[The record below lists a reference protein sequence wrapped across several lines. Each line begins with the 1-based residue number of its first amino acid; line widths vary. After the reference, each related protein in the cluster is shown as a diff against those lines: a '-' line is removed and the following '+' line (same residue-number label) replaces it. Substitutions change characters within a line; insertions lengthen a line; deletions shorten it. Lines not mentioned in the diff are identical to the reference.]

1 MKSKS
6 LKLIALLLT
15 GAIAVTGVLEPFN
28 PVLAQG
34 ESAQE
39 ESIPEK
45 EREDVEEE
53 RPAEGEPEETTEQE
67 GMGEPENSKE
77 PENDK
82 KPENDEKP
90 ENGEELTAD
99 EKPETGEES
108 AEAKEPGNSQELKQN
123 EEAKEMEE
131 IQALDAVR
139 TKPTAEEAFAALLQ
153 ENEMYAVLNCETQA
167 AVYQW
172 ASYDA
177 AQAAVLPSGHQVKL
191 TGAVVTDTGIWYQVS
206 FAVNEKESTGF
217 VPEDYVVT
225 ADSRLLEWKRTC
237 NGSGNS
243 KAAGTGVLEA
253 QRATNLSAFPAS
265 YRSYIQALMN
275 AHPTWTFVPMNTG
288 LKWSD
293 VIQNEMVNARN
304 LVPVS
309 YPLTWKSTASEDY
322 QLINGKWDWVI
333 KNGTTWVQAS
343 ESIVRFYLDPR
354 NFLNEISVFQYEQLT
369 FNASCHNEAGVE
381 AILAGT
387 FMSHKVLEDGSGGGI
402 TYAQAFMQ
410 IGKELNVSPY
420 FLASR
425 VRQEQGTG
433 GTSALIS
440 GTVSGY
446 AGYYNYFNMGATG
459 IGNDVIISGMNEAVA
474 NGWNSRYA
482 ALRGG
487 AGKVTENYISKG
499 QDTLYLQKF
508 DVDSSYHGLYW
519 HQYMQNLQAADNE
532 SKMVRSSYQGAG
544 AMGNSFVFKVP
555 VYKNMPGSACAA
567 PGTKLGTP
575 TLKVFKNG
583 YASTKLS
590 WSESLGAQAYEVYR
604 ASSKNGTY
612 TKIADING
620 LSNTS
625 YEDKSIQPGKRYY
638 YKVCGFMNYNGV
650 RSRSAYSSIKET
662 DYRIAATSLTKT
674 RVKNYT
680 TVDLAWKKVSVS
692 GYKIYRKKGSGKY
705 TAVKTIK
712 GSSTISYQD
721 KTLEPN
727 QTYTYKIRTYKTI
740 NGKNYYSSYS
750 SEKKISTKIAAG
762 QMEAVSASGGNKVKL
777 IWKRDSKA
785 NGYVIYRAASEKG
798 SYKRIKTIT
807 GNKTVSYSDAG
818 VTTGTKYFYKVRSYA
833 KAGKSTKYGSY
844 SNILMASTRL
854 TKPTVTSV
862 SASSSIRL
870 KWKKSSN
877 AAGYKIY
884 RADSYSGKYK
894 AIKTI
899 TKNST
904 VSYTDKSVTLGKVYY
919 YKVRAYA
926 KFGKTTKYSSY
937 SAVVCAQPELSETQI
952 SSIYS
957 IGTTSLKLKW
967 EKVSDAAGYKIYRK
981 TGKNG
986 KYTCVKTISKA
997 STTAW
1002 KNSGLKKGTNYYYK
1016 IRAYKKVNGKTN
1028 YSSYSSEWAVQTK
1041 K

>member
-1 MKSKS
+1 MKSKG
-6 LKLIALLLT
+6 LKLMAFLVA
-15 GAIAVTGVLEPFN
+15 GAIAVTGALEPIY
-28 PVLAQG
+28 PVLAQEKNALEG
-34 ESAQE
+34 STPEISAQE
-39 ESIPEK
+39 EGTPEK
-45 EREDVEEE
+45 QRENLEEE
-53 RPAEGEPEETTEQE
+53 KTIEESEETTVQE
-67 GMGEPENSKE
+67 GTEEPEDSKE
-77 PENDK
+77 PENNR
-82 KPENDEKP
+82 E
-90 ENGEELTAD
+90 
-99 EKPETGEES
+99 PETGKEEIKD
-108 AEAKEPGNSQELKQN
+108 AVKPEEREKEKEAVLVETDEGTGALQEAK
-123 EEAKEMEE
+123 AEM
-131 IQALDAVR
+131 
-139 TKPTAEEAFAALLQ
+139 TAEEAFAALLQ
-153 ENEMYAVLNCETQA
+153 DNAMYAVLNCGTQA
-167 AVYQW
+167 AVYQQ

-177 AQAAVLPSGHQVKL
+177 AQAAVLLSGHQVKL
-191 TGAVVTDTGIWYQVS
+191 TGAVITDTGIWYQIS
-206 FAVNEKESTGF
+206 FAISEKESIGF

-225 ADSRLLEWKRTC
+225 GDSRLLEWKQTY
-237 NGSGNS
+237 SGAGNA
-243 KAAGTGVLEA
+243 KAAGTGALEA
-253 QRATNLSAFPAS
+253 QGATNLSAFPAS
-265 YRSYIQALMN
+265 YRPYIQALMN
-275 AHPTWTFVPMNTG
+275 AHPTWSFVPMNTN
-288 LKWSD
+288 LNWSE
-293 VIQNEMVNARN
+293 VIQNEMVNGRN
-304 LVPVS
+304 LVSVS
-309 YPLTWKSTASEDY
+309 SPLIWKSTDSKDY
-322 QLINGKWDWVI
+322 QMANGQWNWVI
-333 KNGTTWVQAS
+333 KNGTSWVQAS
-343 ESIVRFYLDPR
+343 ESIVKFYMDPR
-354 NFLNEISVFQYEQLT
+354 NFLNESSVFQYEQLT

-402 TYAQAFMQ
+402 TYAQAFMK

-446 AGYYNYFNMGATG
+446 TGYYNYFNMGATG

-474 NGWNSRYA
+474 NGWDSRYA

-499 QDTLYLQKF
+499 QDILYLQKF
-508 DVDSSYHGLYW
+508 DVDNSYHGLYW

-532 SKMVRSSYQGAG
+532 SKMVRSSYQSAG

-575 TLKVFKNG
+575 TLKVSKNG
-583 YASTKLS
+583 YVSTKLS

-604 ASSKNGTY
+604 AASKNGTY
-612 TKIADING
+612 TKIADVIG

-625 YEDKSIQPGKRYY
+625 YEDKTIQPGKRYY
-638 YKVCGFMNYNGV
+638 YKVRGFMNYNGA
-650 RSRSAYSSIKET
+650 RSRSAYSSIKEI
-662 DYRIAATSLTKT
+662 DYRIAATALAKAS
-674 RVKNYT
+674 VKNYT
-680 TVDLAWKKVSVS
+680 TVDLAWKKISVS

-727 QTYTYKIRTYKTI
+727 QTYTYKIRTYKTV

-750 SEKKISTKIAAG
+750 GEKKISTKIVAG

-777 IWKRDSKA
+777 TWKRDSKA

-798 SYKRIKTIT
+798 SYKKIKTIT
-807 GNKTVSYSDAG
+807 DNKTVSYSDTG
-818 VTTGTKYFYKVRSYA
+818 VTTGTKYFYKIRSYA

-862 SASSSIRL
+862 SASSSIKL

-894 AIKTI
+894 IIKTI

-904 VSYTDKSVTLGKVYY
+904 VNYTDKNVALGKVYY

-986 KYTCVKTISKA
+986 KYTYVKNISKA

-1002 KNSGLKKGTNYYYK
+1002 TNSGLKKGTNYYYK
-1016 IRAYKKVNGKTN
+1016 IRVYKKVNGKIN